1 MKDKIVSMVVGVI
14 MAFIAMYPM
23 FSNLKSTVKE
33 VNIVITEAN
42 SSIKSIKYELINWQR
57 DFNNLNNKIDSVK
70 HELQLTVN
78 NGLVKTENIINQELK
93 YLNSKLDNLK
103 IEIEQKIKQTIEPK
117 NINNKID
124 SIKVKSI
131 DDLKKWIKG

>member
-1 MKDKIVSMVVGVI
+1 MKDKIVSIVVGVM

-78 NGLVKTENIINQELK
+78 NGLVKTENMINQELK

>member
-1 MKDKIVSMVVGVI
+1 

-78 NGLVKTENIINQELK
+78 NGLVKTENMINQELK